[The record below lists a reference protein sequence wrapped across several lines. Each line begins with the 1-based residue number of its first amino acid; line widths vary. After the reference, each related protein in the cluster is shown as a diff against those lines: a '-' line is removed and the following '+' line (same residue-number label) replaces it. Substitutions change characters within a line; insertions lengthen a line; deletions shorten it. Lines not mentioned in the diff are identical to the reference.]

1 MLYYTNFL
9 QIKSFV
15 ADAFCI
21 SVCARERYVVVTG
34 NTEFMHHSNQKDR
47 KKYIQS
53 SKGYKS

>member
-15 ADAFCI
+15 ADALCI

-34 NTEFMHHSNQKDR
+34 NTEFMHHSNQKER
-47 KKYIQS
+47 KKVYTEL
-53 SKGYKS
+53 